1 MRLHLDLISK
11 VFILAT
17 DNIQLLIG
25 FIQGRLQ
32 AESLSA
38 EVAALGV
45 ASVQLSMQ
53 IVRLCLPFA
62 HNLVKVLAP
71 MNEILTLMY
80 FGTP

>member
-1 MRLHLDLISK
+1 MCVLKFVLSAYN
-11 VFILAT
+11 V
-17 DNIQLLIG
+17 QLLIG
-25 FIQGRLQ
+25 LIEGGLQ
-32 AESLSA
+32 AEGLGA

-71 MNEILTLMY
+71 MNEILTFISCILVHPN
-80 FGTP
+80 G